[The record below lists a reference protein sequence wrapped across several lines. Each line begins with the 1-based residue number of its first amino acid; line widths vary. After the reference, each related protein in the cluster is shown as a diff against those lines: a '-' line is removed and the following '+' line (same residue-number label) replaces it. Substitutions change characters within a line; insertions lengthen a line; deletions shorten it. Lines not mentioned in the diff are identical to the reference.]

1 MNAIKVLQFVAFT
14 LCGASTTIAQTW
26 TQTSAP
32 SDVWSSIASSA
43 DGTKLV
49 AATFSNVYT
58 STNSGTSWL
67 LANTPHNFI
76 WASVASSA
84 DGTKLAVAGNANT
97 GSPILISSNS
107 GSSWTT
113 SSAPFL
119 AWSSIASSSDGT
131 KLAATYGGI
140 YTSTNSGGT
149 WMQQPVGG
157 GLSSV
162 ASSADGNKLVVCV
175 SSGSL
180 IYNSTNAGATWIS
193 NSLPNGYWNS
203 VSSSADGKVLVAVGV
218 YNPIYISTN
227 SGNTWQR
234 SLRVNPTGL
243 EPQWHSVA
251 CSADG
256 KMMTAVCSYYSSFP
270 SFSARTSTNSGATW
284 TVSCTLN
291 KFWNT
296 VAASADGCEMF
307 AADGVGLYTSKTTP
321 VSKLNLAPTSGGLA
335 LSWIIPSTSF
345 LLQQSSD
352 LTTTNW
358 SNVTNGPVLNLT
370 NLQNQVNLPLP
381 TGNAF
386 FRLNTP

>member
-1 MNAIKVLQFVAFT
+1 MQANAGCRPVNKSCFLGF
-14 LCGASTTIAQTW
+14 
-26 TQTSAP
+26 
-32 SDVWSSIASSA
+32 
-43 DGTKLV
+43 
-49 AATFSNVYT
+49 
-58 STNSGTSWL
+58 SGTS
-67 LANTPHNFI
+67 NETIVN
-76 WASVASSA
+76 
-84 DGTKLAVAGNANT
+84 
-97 GSPILISSNS
+97 
-107 GSSWTT
+107 
-113 SSAPFL
+113 
-119 AWSSIASSSDGT
+119 
-131 KLAATYGGI
+131 
-140 YTSTNSGGT
+140 TST
-149 WMQQPVGG
+149 
-157 GLSSV
+157 
-162 ASSADGNKLVVCV
+162 
-175 SSGSL
+175 
-180 IYNSTNAGATWIS
+180 YNSTNAGATWIS